1 MPGVETHTGA
11 QPQVVA
17 TDASKPDT
25 TNTTSFS
32 LIFGGGV
39 GDASG
44 VGRGVWGGLASLV
57 TQGVWAVDRYR
68 LVFSANG
75 GIGYGLID
83 SYFDF
88 VRWCL

>member
-17 TDASKPDT
+17 TDASKPD
-25 TNTTSFS
+25 NHQHNVLS

-44 VGRGVWGGLASLV
+44 VGRGVWGGLASPV

-68 LVFSANG
+68 VVFSANG